1 MSTQNEPNIKW
12 KGGSK
17 KTALVFK
24 GHEISLDNLA
34 TQAAAIE
41 DASRRLLTEV
51 LLFNHPF
58 FIDIP
63 SLTDD
68 MGNTTSGYSL
78 FTDRV
83 NEPALGYIDQLTR
96 HVLNT
101 PALRSRFILSV
112 KDGEVEWNTI
122 ALGTWLTNYAQLDLL
137 CLIQI
142 EMNCG
147 APPRTT
153 ELTAM
158 SRSNTP
164 YGMLRALRI
173 IDGHVIL
180 MRTYHKMRAAQGHD
194 HVIPHSLNAALAAII
209 IYKEAICRPFAQLC
223 ASVLYPGNEYVK
235 SLYQNWLFVNISKP
249 FDADNITSEMR
260 KWTRAHLGC
269 ELGVR
274 DWRQVSTP
282 LRRTHAGMAEVWLE
296 DQNTVDAAQAGHS
309 HYIDRM
315 RYGVTERSSIGLA
328 EDFIGPFLDT
338 SVRWHNI
345 LRLVPGGHFV
355 LHLLV
360 QAHTNIGGR
369 LLSLDAASHRNF
381 QPPAHVDNP
390 PPSHEVNVDAIAE
403 AVIVKMEEKLGSMK
417 QELASQFTANNQV
430 LLTQIGAL
438 LNQTIKETPIATTPS
453 SAPLPSA
460 SSSALLPP
468 TSSLPLS
475 RPSLPDPVDEY
486 IPVQGVQSIK

>member
-1 MSTQNEPNIKW
+1 MSTQNEPNMKW

-24 GHEISLDNLA
+24 GHEISLDSLA

-112 KDGEVEWNTI
+112 KDGEVEWNTV

-173 IDGHVIL
+173 IDGHVVL

-194 HVIPHSLNAALAAII
+194 RVIPHSLNAALAAII

-235 SLYQNWLFVNISKP
+235 SLYQNWLFVNI
-249 FDADNITSEMR
+249 I
-260 KWTRAHLGC
+260 
-269 ELGVR
+269 
-274 DWRQVSTP
+274 
-282 LRRTHAGMAEVWLE
+282 
-296 DQNTVDAAQAGHS
+296 
-309 HYIDRM
+309 
-315 RYGVTERSSIGLA
+315 
-328 EDFIGPFLDT
+328 
-338 SVRWHNI
+338 RW
-345 LRLVPGGHFV
+345 
-355 LHLLV
+355 
-360 QAHTNIGGR
+360 
-369 LLSLDAASHRNF
+369 
-381 QPPAHVDNP
+381 
-390 PPSHEVNVDAIAE
+390 
-403 AVIVKMEEKLGSMK
+403 
-417 QELASQFTANNQV
+417 
-430 LLTQIGAL
+430 
-438 LNQTIKETPIATTPS
+438 
-453 SAPLPSA
+453 
-460 SSSALLPP
+460 
-468 TSSLPLS
+468 
-475 RPSLPDPVDEY
+475 
-486 IPVQGVQSIK
+486 QS